1 MVREIDLGNGGL
13 GVSTFPGETGNIYAK
28 IEYYRGKDVSV
39 SIPESFEEAP
49 VTAIGKKAF
58 LGAKTLTKIS
68 LPKAVSSIGDY
79 AFASCSSLKELE
91 IPGGRIEYGIGV
103 FKDCGKLERIVRKSG
118 PDTDADLGDAVAYME
133 ADLLQKDL
141 PYLLALSV
149 TRLDAMYL
157 LEDDTAGSPEWFER
171 LDGALT
177 LFLGKDDSEGFSKML
192 LCGEEDYV
200 GDESNLDTYCL
211 IKKKEKVRA
220 LFTRLLH
227 DAGLSEA
234 NKKVFAGYMM
244 ENMDH
249 VVWPLLL
256 DEHGEDKEYFDL
268 LIDIGCIGPEN
279 VSSLIESMGDRYTT
293 MKGYLIRYKGE
304 TGEESSFFDDMEL

>member
-103 FKDCGKLERIVRKSG
+103 FKDCGKLERIVRKNG
-118 PDTDADLGDAVAYME
+118 PDTDDLS
-133 ADLLQKDL
+133 
-141 PYLLALSV
+141 YLLALSV

-171 LDGALT
+171 HDGALT